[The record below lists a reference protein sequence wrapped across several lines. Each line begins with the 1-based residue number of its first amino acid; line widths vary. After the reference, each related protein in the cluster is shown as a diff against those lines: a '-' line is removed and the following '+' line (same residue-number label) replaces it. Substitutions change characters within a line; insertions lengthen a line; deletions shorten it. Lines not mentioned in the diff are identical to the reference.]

1 MVHTLSVLILF
12 ASFSISS
19 FAAQLPAGLT
29 STCPGMGSDRD
40 GVASSLASP
49 PRANPTFR
57 TPEACASAI
66 RQTSEGCFANQ
77 DTNDRE
83 RERIVT
89 EAAATPRAGLG
100 TYERAQ
106 QTAFNGLNERYSNQ
120 ARTCQQGQGRSR
132 EACSA
137 EKKKLE
143 AELKLQQEA
152 VQTASTQ
159 RTQRQEELRLAAVA
173 NDQARIAELRPQVEQ
188 LTQQHK
194 AALDRTLQLH
204 KDQLSLQSVMDT
216 SDSAFNNAAACN
228 AGQARIF
235 ANSSEEMQQRLDQ
248 IAAGPDSLT
257 PTGAAPITPQTVA
270 EQIAEQ
276 ARKLAG
282 HAPSAA
288 VKSVGGALE
297 SVAPIAGVATKL
309 VGGGIDPD
317 PGNRAVSTVATA
329 LEATGRVLA
338 PRLPIL
344 GTGPGAL
351 FYGVAGNSTAVS
363 RCSEIFY
370 DPYLAYN
377 AGRCSVFSPQGA
389 YANEQAISN
398 LSAK

>member
-1 MVHTLSVLILF
+1 MS
-12 ASFSISS
+12 
-19 FAAQLPAGLT
+19 
-29 STCPGMGSDRD
+29 
-40 GVASSLASP
+40 
-49 PRANPTFR
+49 
-57 TPEACASAI
+57 
-66 RQTSEGCFANQ
+66 
-77 DTNDRE
+77 
-83 RERIVT
+83 

-152 VQTASTQ
+152 VQTASTH

-173 NDQARIAELRPQVEQ
+173 NDQARITELRPQLEQ
-188 LTQQHK
+188 LNQQHRT
-194 AALDRTLQLH
+194 AMERTLQLH
-204 KDQLSLQSVMDT
+204 KDRLSLQGLMDT
-216 SDSAFNNAAACN
+216 SDTAFNNAAACN

-248 IAAGPDSLT
+248 IAASPDSLL
-257 PTGAAPITPQTVA
+257 PTGSAPVTPQTVA
-270 EQIAEQ
+270 ERIAEQ

-282 HAPSAA
+282 QAPATA
-288 VKSVGGALE
+288 VKGLGGALE
-297 SVAPIAGVATKL
+297 TVAPVTGVATKL
-309 VGGGIDPD
+309 FGGGLDSD

-329 LEATGRVLA
+329 LEATGRVIA
-338 PRLPIL
+338 PRLPIVAS
-344 GTGPGAL
+344 GPGA
-351 FYGVAGNSTAVS
+351 FVYGVAGNSTAVS

-377 AGRCSVFSPQGA
+377 AGRCSVYTPQGA
-389 YANEQAISN
+389 YANEQAIAI
-398 LSAK
+398 LGTK